1 MIKAMLLIAAL
12 HAPTPA
18 PPPASVPFDCSWI
31 YHPPTGPRVRYEG
44 VFTSFID
51 DSGFYACSSAADCKE
66 WIGKEKVEIAFSK
79 RATSDLNKRRVNN
92 YGVFRIVFEGRP
104 GKLGDRPGCEAN
116 EWSLE
121 EWGNNYVRVDKLLHI
136 EPLEKAPR

>member
-1 MIKAMLLIAAL
+1 MKAAL
-12 HAPTPA
+12 LLLALVQASPA
-18 PPPASVPFDCSWI
+18 VPPPKARPLDCSWI
-31 YHPPTGPRVRYEG
+31 YHPPTGPRARYEG

-51 DSGFYACSSAADCKE
+51 NGGFYACSSAKACKE

-104 GKLGDRPGCEAN
+104 GKLGDRAGCETN

-121 EWGNNYVRVDKLLHI
+121 DWGDDYVRVDRLLKI